1 MTGAGTLDL
10 RPDRGEARVE
20 VRAATSRSAGKIGA
34 RAGPAGREEHEGTAR
49 RGALDRRGQR
59 FGGAR
64 LLATV
69 SRSQAHPAF
78 ARGAFFS
85 FAVALAALPSLG
97 LCGLLCEEQEQQE
110 QREQRPHPA
119 SHRRHHRELVCSV
132 DRLSPGCWLL
142 SSVQAADQPA
152 RRWRSHSTRVFRA
165 GTSTCAAARRAR
177 AAAGGGHPRG
187 AALSRSCCTCRCLL
201 IGARSSA
208 RRAVELRCSLCA
220 GVTEAAVSGV
230 VIY

>member
-85 FAVALAALPSLG
+85 FAVALAALPPLG

-152 RRWRSHSTRVFRA
+152 GGDHIRHVCSAPGRVRCLCGPRPA
-165 GTSTCAAARRAR
+165 GRGPLAILLMPAACWAR
-177 AAAGGGHPRG
+177 A
-187 AALSRSCCTCRCLL
+187 
-201 IGARSSA
+201 
-208 RRAVELRCSLCA
+208 
-220 GVTEAAVSGV
+220 
-230 VIY
+230 